1 MASDTDNN
9 IIIETSGLTAA
20 IATDVVRFSGSTAH
34 FQFFKLA
41 YGICGS
47 ASIVSSSNPLP
58 VSFTSGVTATV
69 GGLITVQGTAGGY
82 PVPVSGTIIATG
94 ITGSPVFVKTF
105 TGSQVEITGG
115 RLYTTQ
121 DSISVYGPS
130 GATFMPVK
138 LVGNTGWDIGTV
150 GDAIKVSIVG
160 ATFEATIGTS
170 MAVFGVSGA
179 TAISV
184 RTNGNTLAINDTNI
198 TNGLTAIYVNINNVR
213 SDLAGISS
221 SLGTLNTNLGTLGIS
236 VPSSLKTGR
245 ATATSSSVVQMD
257 PTGFSCQNGIQ
268 LKAISSNTNIIYFG
282 NTSGLVGASFGY
294 SMDPGEGL
302 FLKVNN
308 TNLIYLISSSG
319 SQVVT
324 YVAS

>member
-1 MASDTDNN
+1 MAADTDNN
-9 IIIETSGLTAA
+9 IIIESSGLTAA
-20 IATDVVRFSGSTAH
+20 IATDVSRFSGSTAH
-34 FQFFKLA
+34 FQIFKLA
-41 YGICGS
+41 YGACGT
-47 ASIVSSSNPLP
+47 ANIVTSGNPLP

-94 ITGSPVFVKTF
+94 ITGSPVYVRTF
-105 TGSQVEITGG
+105 PGYQVEVTGG
-115 RLYTTQ
+115 RTFTTS
-121 DSISVYGPS
+121 DSISVYGPN
-130 GATFMPVK
+130 GATAIAVQ
-138 LVGNTGWDIGTV
+138 LVGATNWNIGTV
-150 GDAIKVSIVG
+150 GDAIKVAITG

-179 TAISV
+179 TAISI
-184 RTNGNTLAINDTNI
+184 RTSGNTLAINDTNI

-221 SLGTLNTNLGTLGIS
+221 ALGTLNTNLGTLGIS

-245 ATATSSSVVQMD
+245 VTATSSSVSQMD
-257 PTGFSCQNGIQ
+257 SAGFSCQYGIQ
-268 LKAISSNTNIIYFG
+268 VKALSSNTNLVYFG

-294 SMDPGEGL
+294 SMDPGESL
-302 FLKVNN
+302 FMKLNN
-308 TNLIYLISSSG
+308 TNLLYFISASG
-319 SQVVT
+319 NQVVT